1 MMLYGSG
8 WNCSPF
14 WGTVLDIYKTLP
26 CKSLIQKKKKKIP
39 TYLPTSKMMGRST
52 ANIHFLY
59 ARLKNGRIMLYPSAS
74 AGLEIY
80 TRPLVFTSSL
90 SVRTSENCY

>member
-14 WGTVLDIYKTLP
+14 WGTVLDIYKTLS

-52 ANIHFLY
+52 ANIHFF
-59 ARLKNGRIMLYPSAS
+59 KD
-74 AGLEIY
+74 GLIY
-80 TRPLVFTSSL
+80 KSDL
-90 SVRTSENCY
+90 SCFILQLLLLT

>member
-14 WGTVLDIYKTLP
+14 WGTVLDIYKTLS
-26 CKSLIQKKKKKIP
+26 CKSLIQKKKKIP

-52 ANIHFLY
+52 ANIHFF
-59 ARLKNGRIMLYPSAS
+59 KD
-74 AGLEIY
+74 GLS
-80 TRPLVFTSSL
+80 RCHFSL
-90 SVRTSENCY
+90 CIKFKCGL

>member
-14 WGTVLDIYKTLP
+14 WGTVLDIYKTLS
-26 CKSLIQKKKKKIP
+26 CKSFIQKKKKKIP

-52 ANIHFLY
+52 AKIQFFKDGPGLTVHI
-59 ARLKNGRIMLYPSAS
+59 KNKIRKNFEL
-74 AGLEIY
+74 L
-80 TRPLVFTSSL
+80 
-90 SVRTSENCY
+90 

>member
-14 WGTVLDIYKTLP
+14 WGTVLDIYKKLSR
-26 CKSLIQKKKKKIP
+26 KSLIQKKKKIP

-52 ANIHFLY
+52 ANIQFF
-59 ARLKNGRIMLYPSAS
+59 KD
-74 AGLEIY
+74 GLI
-80 TRPLVFTSSL
+80 PDGKKA
-90 SVRTSENCY
+90 NW

>member
-14 WGTVLDIYKTLP
+14 WGTVLDIYKTLS
-26 CKSLIQKKKKKIP
+26 CKSFIKKKKKIP

-52 ANIHFLY
+52 ANIQFFMDGPTD
-59 ARLKNGRIMLYPSAS
+59 KCIFSATS
-74 AGLEIY
+74 KLMY
-80 TRPLVFTSSL
+80 VFQAS
-90 SVRTSENCY
+90 RNK

>member
-14 WGTVLDIYKTLP
+14 WGTVLDIYKTLSR
-26 CKSLIQKKKKKIP
+26 KSLIQKKKKKKKIP

-52 ANIHFLY
+52 ANIQFFKDGPKFIC
-59 ARLKNGRIMLYPSAS
+59 AKLKKKK
-74 AGLEIY
+74 
-80 TRPLVFTSSL
+80 L
-90 SVRTSENCY
+90 SKLHHSENSKTREQTPS

>member
-14 WGTVLDIYKTLP
+14 WGTVLDIYKTLF
-26 CKSLIQKKKKKIP
+26 CKSLIQKKKKIP

-52 ANIHFLY
+52 ANIQFF
-59 ARLKNGRIMLYPSAS
+59 KD
-74 AGLEIY
+74 GLIVHAVTFEMKIFFKL
-80 TRPLVFTSSL
+80 TLQL
-90 SVRTSENCY
+90 SEVPAVSYGLQQSFG

>member
-14 WGTVLDIYKTLP
+14 WGTVLDIYKTLS
-26 CKSLIQKKKKKIP
+26 CKSFIQKKKKIP

-52 ANIHFLY
+52 ANIQFFKDG
-59 ARLKNGRIMLYPSAS
+59 LKVKELHHLQYH
-74 AGLEIY
+74 
-80 TRPLVFTSSL
+80 LVMK
-90 SVRTSENCY
+90 